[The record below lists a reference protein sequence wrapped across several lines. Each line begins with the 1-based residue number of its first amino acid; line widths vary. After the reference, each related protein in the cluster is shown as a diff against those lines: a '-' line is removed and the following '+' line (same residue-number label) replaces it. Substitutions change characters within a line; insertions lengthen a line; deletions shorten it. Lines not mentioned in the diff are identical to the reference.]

1 MMLAFSSAF
10 CASASIAYHRAFA
23 STIPDG
29 ARPARETCVQNG
41 ATARAG
47 ESVRSGGP
55 RSRPPVQ
62 GREPALGTRGGRP
75 CWLTGFRETGGSRSQ
90 APGVIRGARHGR
102 AEPRARWGERAGASR
117 HREARAGVV
126 QCTERRA
133 VAPPP
138 VGMTVDEIFRDAGG
152 GPPRSGRERECCWGR
167 GCGRANHPLVV
178 SWRGHITPWAS
189 AARPC

>member
-23 STIPDG
+23 STMPDG
-29 ARPARETCVQNG
+29 ARPARETCVQNA
-41 ATARAG
+41 ATAREG
-47 ESVRSGGP
+47 VGP
-55 RSRPPVQ
+55 RRGRGAAPPPVQ
-62 GREPALGTRGGRP
+62 GKEPALGTRGGPP
-75 CWLTGFRETGGSRSQ
+75 CSMTGFWEARGSRNQ
-90 APGVIRGARHGR
+90 APRPVRDARHGR

-133 VAPPP
+133 VAPWP
-138 VGMTVDEIFRDAGG
+138 VGMTVNEILLEAGG

-178 SWRGHITPWAS
+178 SWRGHITPFA
-189 AARPC
+189 